1 MVCRAGCTRDE
12 GFVTRGASAQGWLR
26 GRLMVEDGQVVGDR
40 MGQYILRGKNTL

>member
-1 MVCRAGCTRDE
+1 MANVDYNPYE
-12 GFVTRGASAQGWLR
+12 GFATVGGIWQVWLR

>member
-1 MVCRAGCTRDE
+1 MVSRAGYTPYE
-12 GFVTRGASAQGWLR
+12 GFVTRGSIAQVWLR